1 MLPAY
6 LCSCLRLPQGSLS
19 PSPHL
24 PGPKSLAVLVTC
36 APCPNPVVPVK
47 FWKPRIVGIQSLW
60 GQVVPLVISPSS
72 CEWAERQSESAQAET
87 REGQPLPP
95 SPRSHSQPGL
105 AQGARLPSHP
115 WSGACPPTVPKRLVR
130 DSWGPTAFL
139 SRPVVLT
146 SKTYFRSG
154 KGTGHRAVTHH
165 CERPEGEGRAS
176 DAE

>member
-72 CEWAERQSESAQAET
+72 CELGRETIRVCPSRDQRGPAPAALPKIPFPTRPRPGCPAAEPSLEWRMSTYGPQTPCPGLLGTHGFSF
-87 REGQPLPP
+87 
-95 SPRSHSQPGL
+95 SPRGAHLQNLLSLRKRNGAPG
-105 AQGARLPSHP
+105 
-115 WSGACPPTVPKRLVR
+115 C
-130 DSWGPTAFL
+130 D
-139 SRPVVLT
+139 T
-146 SKTYFRSG
+146 SL
-154 KGTGHRAVTHH
+154 
-165 CERPEGEGRAS
+165 
-176 DAE
+176 